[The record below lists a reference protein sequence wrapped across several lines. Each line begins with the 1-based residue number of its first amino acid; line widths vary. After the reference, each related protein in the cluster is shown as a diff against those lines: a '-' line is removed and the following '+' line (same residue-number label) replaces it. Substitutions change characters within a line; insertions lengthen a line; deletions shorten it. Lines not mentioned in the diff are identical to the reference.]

1 MEGAEV
7 LYHSEQEKY
16 SMFVL
21 YEPLMERYNVRVGRA
36 YSPEEPYYDYF
47 GNELS
52 HDSDNFPG

>member
-1 MEGAEV
+1 MEDAEV
-7 LYHSEQEKY
+7 LYHPEREKY
-16 SMFVL
+16 FIFVL

-36 YSPEEPYYDYF
+36 DSPEEPYYDCF